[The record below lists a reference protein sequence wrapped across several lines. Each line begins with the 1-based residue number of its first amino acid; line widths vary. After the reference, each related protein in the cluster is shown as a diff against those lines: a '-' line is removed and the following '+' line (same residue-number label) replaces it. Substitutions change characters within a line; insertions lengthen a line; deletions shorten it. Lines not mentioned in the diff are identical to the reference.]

1 MNVPKPHWQKPHL
14 GEHRLP
20 VSLVVL
26 VVIVLQFS
34 LPNNL
39 SLSFQKWICLLE
51 FVILLSLYAFS
62 PKRLGIHH
70 PPTRRIGFI
79 LTSVITVSNTAS
91 AVKLISELISG
102 GIGSATQLLASGGS
116 IWLTNVVIFS
126 VWYWDL
132 DRGGPGSRAEAKKES
147 PDFLFPQMSDPSFA
161 PKDWHPQFF
170 DYLYVSFTNA
180 SAFSPTDVLPLT
192 RWAKMLML
200 LQSTTS
206 LIVVGLVVAK
216 AVNILH

>member
-126 VWYWDL
+126 VWY
-132 DRGGPGSRAEAKKES
+132 
-147 PDFLFPQMSDPSFA
+147 
-161 PKDWHPQFF
+161 
-170 DYLYVSFTNA
+170 
-180 SAFSPTDVLPLT
+180 
-192 RWAKMLML
+192 
-200 LQSTTS
+200 
-206 LIVVGLVVAK
+206 
-216 AVNILH
+216 